1 LRLQSSS
8 EFQEKKKVSKEG
20 PEEEELECRG
30 LGFCAVEFGVS

>member
-8 EFQEKKKVSKEG
+8 EFQEKKVSKEG